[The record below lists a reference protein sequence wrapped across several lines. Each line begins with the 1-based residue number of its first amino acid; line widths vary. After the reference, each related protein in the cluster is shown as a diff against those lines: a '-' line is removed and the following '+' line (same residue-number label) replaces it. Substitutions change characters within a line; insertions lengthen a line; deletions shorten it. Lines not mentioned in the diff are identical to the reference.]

1 MEQKSNGK
9 AIGSLVLGIISLVF
23 IFTGYGTL
31 MGIVAGVV
39 GLILGINARKESPS
53 GMATAG
59 IVLSIIGLGL
69 CVITFVAC
77 VLCVGTLASIGAGY

>member
-39 GLILGINARKESPS
+39 GLILGINARK
-53 GMATAG
+53 
-59 IVLSIIGLGL
+59 
-69 CVITFVAC
+69 
-77 VLCVGTLASIGAGY
+77 